1 MGSLWVHLIV
11 KMSLYRK
18 GSAWNTFE
26 IEELSVVELY
36 TEHFRVLPEGSKKK
50 KSTHVKLKNLC
61 SKCSCEACSFLFF
74 FVGLVCCFW
83 FARGSWAGTCG
94 NSGSWF
100 LFSIV
105 SLLPSTGGEKFSF
118 YFLPIFFQ

>member
-50 KSTHVKLKNLC
+50 KHTCKIKKICAASVAVRHVH
-61 SKCSCEACSFLFF
+61 FF
-74 FVGLVCCFW
+74 
-83 FARGSWAGTCG
+83 S
-94 NSGSWF
+94 
-100 LFSIV
+100 
-105 SLLPSTGGEKFSF
+105 SLLALFVVFGLHVVLGQELVEIRDHGFC
-118 YFLPIFFQ
+118 FQ